1 LALNGVTKI
10 FVVSARDPAPI
21 KHEIERIK

>member
-1 LALNGVTKI
+1 
-10 FVVSARDPAPI
+10 VSARDPAPI